1 MKRHLS
7 VLMLAAGSTVCKIAG
22 LLLAMAAAEGALF
35 YITLKSLQG
44 GPGSLE
50 QVFTQS
56 RIALVSG
63 LFFLILC
70 ALLSLTW
77 CELRGSRLRYTMGR
91 LSVREETTAV
101 WHAAYNVLI
110 LFVFWAAQLAVA
122 LLLCRYYASVA
133 DPAYV
138 SRQTVFLAFYRQKF
152 LHSLLPLGETTRY
165 IRNAALIL
173 SLGVSA
179 ASFSYRQ
186 RHGLRGVA
194 VALLAA
200 FTVAVF
206 AGNMGSFS
214 GDILVSLAALAVA
227 TGAATKNRKEWR
239 DET

>member
-7 VLMLAAGSTVCKIAG
+7 VLMLAAGSTVYKIAG

-91 LSVREETTAV
+91 LSVREETTAG
-101 WHAAYNVLI
+101 WHARTM
-110 LFVFWAAQLAVA
+110 F
-122 LLLCRYYASVA
+122 
-133 DPAYV
+133 
-138 SRQTVFLAFYRQKF
+138 
-152 LHSLLPLGETTRY
+152 
-165 IRNAALIL
+165 
-173 SLGVSA
+173 
-179 ASFSYRQ
+179 
-186 RHGLRGVA
+186 
-194 VALLAA
+194 
-200 FTVAVF
+200 
-206 AGNMGSFS
+206 
-214 GDILVSLAALAVA
+214 
-227 TGAATKNRKEWR
+227 
-239 DET
+239 

>member
-1 MKRHLS
+1 
-7 VLMLAAGSTVCKIAG
+7 
-22 LLLAMAAAEGALF
+22 
-35 YITLKSLQG
+35 
-44 GPGSLE
+44 
-50 QVFTQS
+50 
-56 RIALVSG
+56 
-63 LFFLILC
+63 
-70 ALLSLTW
+70 
-77 CELRGSRLRYTMGR
+77 
-91 LSVREETTAV
+91 
-101 WHAAYNVLI
+101 

-133 DPAYV
+133 DRVCEPPDG
-138 SRQTVFLAFYRQKF
+138 FLAFYRQKF